1 MRLRHIEVFH
11 AIMQVGSISGAAQV
25 LHISQPAVTKVLQHC
40 EMQLGLKLFERVKG
54 KLYPTPE
61 AQKLFAEVDRV
72 NRDLQSVRRLASSL
86 RDGTTETVKLV
97 ATPTVAIT
105 LVPGAMT
112 AWRKKYP
119 NTRCQLATQHTR
131 EIVSALLVGE
141 ADFALSLQDPR
152 HPGIRSESVAQGPMT
167 AIAPVGTWPAALA
180 DTPLP
185 IAELPTR
192 LIALPEDDPLGS
204 RVLDACALLGH
215 DVDAH
220 TVVQTYHLARSLVE
234 CGAGVAVIDPFSAG
248 MVDVGRAMRRP
259 VTPEIQVDL
268 FLLTANA
275 APLSLAARSLVD
287 CLKFAA
293 RNCHAIS
300 HLQEGLPD
308 AL

>member
-61 AQKLFAEVDRV
+61 AQKLFTEVDRV
-72 NRDLQSVRRLASSL
+72 NRDLQSVRRLANSL
-86 RDGTTETVKLV
+86 RDGAAETVKLV
-97 ATPTVAIT
+97 ATPTVATT

-112 AWRKKYP
+112 AWRKKYADM
-119 NTRCQLATQHTR
+119 RCQLATQHTR

-152 HPGIRSESVAQGPMT
+152 HPGIQCESVAQGPMT
-167 AIAPVGTWPAALA
+167 VIAPPGTWPAALA
-180 DTPLP
+180 DSPLP

-192 LIALPEDDPLGS
+192 LIALPEDDPLGA
-204 RVLDACALLGH
+204 RVLDACALIGR
-215 DVDAH
+215 DVDVH
-220 TVVQTYHLARSLVE
+220 TIVQTYHLARSLVE
-234 CGAGVAVIDPFSAG
+234 SGAGVAVIDPFSAAT
-248 MVDVGRAMRRP
+248 VDINRVMRRP
-259 VTPEIQVDL
+259 IAPEIQVDL
-268 FLLTANA
+268 FLLTPNS

-287 CLKFAA
+287 CLKVAA

-300 HLQEGLPD
+300 HS
-308 AL
+308 